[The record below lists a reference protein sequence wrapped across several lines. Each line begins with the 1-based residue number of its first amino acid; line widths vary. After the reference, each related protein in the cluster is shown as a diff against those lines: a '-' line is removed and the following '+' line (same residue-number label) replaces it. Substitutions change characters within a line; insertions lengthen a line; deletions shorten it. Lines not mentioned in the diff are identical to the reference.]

1 MRCRSR
7 LRASPVPIVA
17 LFAIGAVL
25 SPTFAAA
32 QTPPPGQPGAPP
44 EAMEPPSENPVP
56 PADPNMEETEP
67 REPLSEQL
75 KRGDGVLEPPRS
87 VDPGITQPVPEDF
100 ESKTPVIPP
109 PGEGEAGEPRDLN
122 PK

>member
-1 MRCRSR
+1 MRNYRR
-7 LRASPVPIVA
+7 LCVVPVLAIGVA
-17 LFAIGAVL
+17 LAPGAVL
-25 SPTFAAA
+25 A

-56 PADPNMEETEP
+56 PADPNMEDKEP

-109 PGEGEAGEPRDLN
+109 PGEAGEPQD
-122 PK
+122 PKRE